1 MASVESIGACSLDF
15 ETSATD
21 NFLTRKD
28 LTASECTLHSTNGL
42 TPSIK
47 ESSRNG
53 LDLQDE
59 LLLKEQRFGIHT
71 YFILCV
77 FCLSPPSAM
86 VFLVIFVKKKII
98 FNAYN

>member
-77 FCLSPPSAM
+77 FCLPPSLCCGVLGYSCM
-86 VFLVIFVKKKII
+86 KII